1 MHSPSNDPRSVDVR
15 FDSRSRGIAA
25 QQLMSLLKL
34 VTLINKHPDGAIQQ
48 RQFGEASQPGAARV
62 RGKIGVELDRYSMT
76 IHTWPSSAIRPRRLL
91 LDGDS
96 PKCIA
101 QVGGKIGERT
111 RAKSEEDDSALW
123 IDRPRNQREGETQRR
138 PDRYVVTVN
147 EGGQCDRPPV
157 LDNSQLK
164 SAIRGG
170 R

>member
-25 QQLMSLLKL
+25 QQLMSLLNL
-34 VTLINKHPDGAIQQ
+34 VSLINKHPDGAVQQ
-48 RQFGEASQPGAARV
+48 RQFGEASQPGPARV
-62 RGKIGVELDRYSMT
+62 RGKIGVELDRYSLT
-76 IHTWPSSAIRPRRLL
+76 IRTCASSAIRRGHSL
-91 LDGDS
+91 LDGDA